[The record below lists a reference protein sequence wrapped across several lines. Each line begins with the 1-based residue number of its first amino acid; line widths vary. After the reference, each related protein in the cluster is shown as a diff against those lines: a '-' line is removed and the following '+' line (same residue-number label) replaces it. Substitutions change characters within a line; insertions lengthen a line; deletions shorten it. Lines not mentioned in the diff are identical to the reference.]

1 MPGKQ
6 FGAPT
11 VLARGEWSD
20 GLAWEL
26 LEPAITVLLEF
37 DPREAGPGRA
47 GPEGSSPEETSPSRR
62 ARFARAAAAQTTAAE
77 TTTAQTTTAETSPA
91 EATTV
96 ETTTVETTA
105 AQTTPGDASPAETTT
120 AETTPAQTKSA
131 ETTAAQTMPGEVSPA
146 ETSPAEASLWEQA
159 REITAAIE
167 ALELQRTEVLRALVA
182 EQTASDLE
190 HQRRLE
196 TAGAPAVALAA
207 GRRRSAAQIEADAQT
222 CVVDT
227 ATLTFGGTRTG
238 WLLRVRFASAAT
250 ELTAPIQA
258 AITDSALAF
267 EQGCTL
273 VRDTDDLDLTGEQ
286 RQAVVDAVVAH
297 ARARAAAT
305 GAPVGQGLFR
315 AAMRREIG
323 RHTDRGTRRARS
335 LAQRTTWVCSDSDGV
350 ATFGVSGADARCLG
364 AQRRVDAIARAIK
377 SDGDDRTLAQLR
389 SDVALDLLLFGQP
402 AADAPTSVDHPGD
415 VGWPAAVVDVVIS
428 AASLLGV
435 TDEPGLVDGTPVA
448 ADVVRDLATRAG
460 NVWRRIVADP
470 VTGYAMATVVDSIRI
485 PADMARAVRA
495 RDGICR
501 APGCNRP
508 AEYLDLDHV
517 IERRDGGLHCGE
529 NLQGLCRLHHSKKTR
544 RHWSA
549 HIRPDG
555 TVTWL
560 LPDGREYV
568 TFPMDYRDLDP
579 TLGAGAPAPPRAP
592 DPDDPAPPRAPD
604 PDDPAPPR
612 APDPDDPAPPDG
624 ESPQAHCPPTIE
636 PDDLVDLRLRALAL
650 AREVGRLRAQL
661 RRERDQ
667 HGRETAELLTYR
679 AEHPPF

>member
-1 MPGKQ
+1 MPGKR
-6 FGAPT
+6 FDAPT
-11 VLARGEWSD
+11 VLARGELGD

-37 DPREAGPGRA
+37 DPREAGPGSA
-47 GPEGSSPEETSPSRR
+47 GRDEISKEETSPSRR
-62 ARFARAAAAQTTAAE
+62 ARFARAAAADADAGVGCGADSPAATALQPAAAE
-77 TTTAQTTTAETSPA
+77 TP
-91 EATTV
+91 
-96 ETTTVETTA
+96 
-105 AQTTPGDASPAETTT
+105 P
-120 AETTPAQTKSA
+120 AETTPA
-131 ETTAAQTMPGEVSPA
+131 ETTPA
-146 ETSPAEASLWEQA
+146 ETSLWEQA

-196 TAGAPAVALAA
+196 AAGAPAVALAA

-238 WLLRVRFASAAT
+238 WLLRVRFATAAP

-258 AITDSALAF
+258 AVNDDALAF
-267 EQGCTL
+267 EQGCAL
-273 VRDTDDLDLTGEQ
+273 VRDTDDLDLTDEQ
-286 RQAVVDAVVAH
+286 RQAVVDAVIAH

-549 HIRPDG
+549 RIRPDG

-579 TLGAGAPAPPRAP
+579 ALGAGA
-592 DPDDPAPPRAPD
+592 PAPPRAPD

-636 PDDLVDLRLRALAL
+636 PDDLVDLRRRALAL